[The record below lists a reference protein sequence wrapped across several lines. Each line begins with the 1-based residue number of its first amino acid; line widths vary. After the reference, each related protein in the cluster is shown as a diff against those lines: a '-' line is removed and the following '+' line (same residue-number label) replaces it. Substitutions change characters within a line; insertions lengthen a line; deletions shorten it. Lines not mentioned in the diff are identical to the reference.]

1 MREYA
6 IRKSDAKEGAER
18 GFEKVGDTD
27 LLHSDFLV
35 ACVDSGIYVDIATS
49 DPDDYTTAI
58 YGTFEIGLELVTR
71 LIEDR
76 GDACGLYALMCLVHA
91 HSLLRSIMS
100 VGGDSVSGD
109 MILMAEK
116 LDTLL
121 DDCDIEY
128 YVYRCVNGIDEE
140 GE

>member
-6 IRKSDAKEGAER
+6 IKKSDAKEGAVR

-27 LLHSDFLV
+27 LLRSDFLV
-35 ACVDSGIYVDIATS
+35 ACVDSGVYVDIAAL

-71 LIEDR
+71 LIESR
-76 GDACGLYALMCLVHA
+76 GDACGLYALMCLVQA
-91 HSLLRSIMS
+91 HSLLRSVIAN
-100 VGGDSVSGD
+100 GGDSVSGD

-116 LDTLL
+116 LSTLL

-128 YVYRCVNGIDEE
+128 YVRRCVFSKTE
-140 GE
+140 

>member
-6 IRKSDAKEGAER
+6 IRKGDAKEGAER

-27 LLHSDFLV
+27 LLRSDFLV
-35 ACVDSGIYVDIATS
+35 ACVDSGVYVDFAEPDS
-49 DPDDYTTAI
+49 DTYTEAI
-58 YGTFEIGLELVTR
+58 YGTFKIGLELVTR

-76 GDACGLYALMCLVHA
+76 GDACGLYALMCLTHA
-91 HSLLRSIMS
+91 HYLLRAVMS

-109 MILMAEK
+109 MILMAER

-121 DDCDIEY
+121 DDCDIEH
-128 YVYRCVNGIDEE
+128 YVHRCVNGIDKR

>member
-6 IRKSDAKEGAER
+6 IRKSDAKEDSER

-27 LLHSDFLV
+27 LLRGDFLV
-35 ACVDSGIYVDIATS
+35 ACVDSGVYVDIAE
-49 DPDDYTTAI
+49 PDSETYTTAI

-91 HSLLRSIMS
+91 HYLLRSVMAD
-100 VGGDSVSGD
+100 GGDSVSGD

-121 DDCDIEY
+121 NDCDIEY
-128 YVYRCVNGIDEE
+128 YVRRCVNGIDER

>member
-6 IRKSDAKEGAER
+6 IRKGDAKEGAER
-18 GFEKVGDTD
+18 GFKKVGDTD

-35 ACVDSGIYVDIATS
+35 ACVDSGVYVDIAAP
-49 DPDDYTTAI
+49 DPNAYTTAI

-71 LIEDR
+71 LIEKQ
-76 GDACGLYALMCLVHA
+76 GDARGLYALMCLTHA
-91 HSLLRSIMS
+91 HYLLRSVMS
-100 VGGDSVSGD
+100 DGGDGVSGD

-116 LDTLL
+116 LDALL

-128 YVYRCVNGIDEE
+128 YVRRCVNGIDED